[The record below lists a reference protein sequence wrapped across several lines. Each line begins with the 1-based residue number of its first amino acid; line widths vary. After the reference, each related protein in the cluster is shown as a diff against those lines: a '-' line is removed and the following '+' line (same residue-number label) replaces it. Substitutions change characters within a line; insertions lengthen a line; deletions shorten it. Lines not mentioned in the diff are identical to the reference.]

1 MTVVILD
8 SIFVSM
14 DRIVEYE
21 LSNETFDDLRL

>member
-21 LSNETFDDLRL
+21 LSKESFDDFRL